1 MRANARLTNS
11 KQRCGSNLNAIC
23 FMISFAFRNP
33 QMIVYF
39 LDRNLVIE
47 IEKSLNFMATKHK
60 HIDYARSLDRKN
72 YFLSP
77 MLSILEGHSK
87 KPPSQI
93 EIENGCR
100 HESESIRN
108 FYKIAKTDADY
119 FLNQSD
125 KFASSFKDDAF
136 LKFEEIKPALMKFQ
150 LLLSDINSKNSC
162 FEKAIEIM
170 DIALLHDI
178 GRTHPVVMCAIAC
191 SFGNLNAR
199 RVLKTSKNPTVEKAY
214 NTFMDLKK
222 ISDISYI
229 KSYFL
234 DEPNSQC
241 RLATADIPLRNLS
254 KELVLTI
261 HRKDLDIFE
270 RMEYV
275 EHKWDEHS
283 FLGSLKFIDSDKS
296 RSRLTELVGS

>member
-1 MRANARLTNS
+1 
-11 KQRCGSNLNAIC
+11 
-23 FMISFAFRNP
+23 
-33 QMIVYF
+33 MIVYF

-47 IEKSLNFMATKHK
+47 IEKSLSFMTTK

-77 MLSILEGHSK
+77 MLSILEGHSR
-87 KPPSQI
+87 KPPSQM
-93 EIENGCR
+93 EIEDGCIN
-100 HESESIRN
+100 ESKSIRN
-108 FYKIAKTDADY
+108 FYKIAKTDAEY
-119 FLNQSD
+119 FLNYSD
-125 KFASSFKDDAF
+125 KFANSFKDDAF
-136 LKFEEIKPALMKFQ
+136 LKFEEIKPALIELQF
-150 LLLSDINSKNSC
+150 LLSDINSKNDC
-162 FEKAIEIM
+162 FYKAEKII
-170 DIALLHDI
+170 DIALSKGI

-199 RVLKTSKNPTVEKAY
+199 RVFKTSKNPTAEKAY

-241 RLATADIPLRNLS
+241 RLATADMPLRNLS
-254 KELVLTI
+254 KELVLTT
-261 HRKDLDIFE
+261 HRKDLNIADRI
-270 RMEYV
+270 EYV
-275 EHKWDEHS
+275 QHKWDEPS

-296 RSRLTELVGS
+296 RSRLTELVNS